1 MKKHCIVLAFLAIG
15 MGSSTAQK
23 GIPERIGGDLDRGPS
38 LKALEN
44 KAKRHYYEG
53 DYFGAMQYYRRVLKV
68 DSNHLAAWEGLAAAA
83 TAYTHYTTAAAAY
96 EYLIAHQPGAD
107 EPSLLLRLADI
118 RYLSGQYA
126 DARERYRQ
134 VMQKADSE
142 ELRKKAATGLQNCD
156 WAIRVHQNAADITLD
171 SLREY
176 INTPF
181 AEYATRWLDNRF
193 YYSAYGHPYKRDSSS
208 PIIQLFSAELK
219 ADGSVDI
226 RRLDLNE
233 PKRHTAYLA
242 YNRDQTTAYYAVA
255 KYRRQSK
262 LRFDLYERQRKSDIA
277 WGRPKKLPS
286 PVNQKGYTTTQPHVC
301 TLPGEM
307 VETLFFVS
315 DRPGGK
321 GGKDIWFCKIEN
333 GRFSQPINL
342 SEINT
347 EGDEVSPFFH
357 APGGVLYFSSNGR
370 RSLGGFDVYR
380 TTYADGG
387 WGAVEHLPVPINS
400 NANDV
405 FYSLSENGRLA
416 FFSSNR
422 KGALNFSEE
431 DCCYDIFKIGVG
443 KPELSIAACDDAT
456 GEALFYTTMTLYEV
470 TPEGPKERSR
480 VSVPGSKHSFPLQP
494 GKAYWIVTE
503 KPGFLPDTF
512 RFELSS
518 RLWDESFEE
527 RRCLKAVQIDLVV
540 TIVDA
545 DSLRPFPGAEVVFN
559 TLAFLRPDGQ
569 IERGADGEGMTTETR
584 SDADQHTYR
593 FPLKF
598 QHEYEVKAQKAGFS
612 PDSTRVST
620 IGLTPTRD
628 TTLYRELRLSRGLR
642 LDVYVFDDVL
652 KDPLKDVTLTLIELK
667 TPRQEWT
674 HRTGPDS
681 NDYHTVIQYDT
692 RYRIIATKE
701 GYSRDS
707 TEVRTDDL
715 PKMPFQSIERKLYL
729 RPLRPEAYLPITL
742 YFDNDRPG
750 PPRIGVTRIT
760 EQYKDIYLPY
770 YNRKQ
775 EYVEVFCQGL
785 VGAELEAARH
795 DLDTFFERR
804 VKGEWDRMRMFT
816 EVLYEML
823 ENGIEIEIK
832 ISGFASPL
840 ASPAYNLDLT
850 SRRVSSVLN
859 HFNAYEG
866 GLYRPYINSGQLK
879 LTREPNGA
887 AKAPKS
893 VSADPKNRRLSVYSV
908 DAARE
913 RRVEIVGVRITS
925 NGIPLPDRYRR

>member
-1 MKKHCIVLAFLAIG
+1 MKKHCIVLALLAIG

-23 GIPERIGGDLDRGPS
+23 GIPERIGGDLERGPS

-44 KAKRHYYEG
+44 KARYHYYEG
-53 DYFGAMQYYRRVLKV
+53 DYFGAMQYYRRVLKA

-83 TAYTHYTTAAAAY
+83 TAHTHYATAAAAY
-96 EYLIAHQPGAD
+96 EYLIAHRLGAD

-134 VMQKADSE
+134 VLQKTDSE
-142 ELRKKAATGLQNCD
+142 ELRKKATTGLQNCD

-181 AEYATRWLDNRF
+181 AEYAARWLDNRF

-226 RRLDLNE
+226 RRLNLNE
-233 PKRHTAYLA
+233 PKRHTAYLT

-255 KYRRQSK
+255 KYRRKGK
-262 LRFDLYERQRKSDIA
+262 LRFDLYERQRKSDTA
-277 WGRPKKLPS
+277 WGRSKKLPS

-301 TLPGEM
+301 ILPGEM

-333 GRFSQPINL
+333 GRFSEPINL

-357 APGGVLYFSSNGR
+357 APSGVLYFSSNGR
-370 RSLGGFDVYR
+370 RGLGGFDVYR
-380 TTYADGG
+380 TIYAASG

-422 KGALNFSEE
+422 EGALNFSEE
-431 DCCYDIFKIGVG
+431 DCCYDIFKINVG
-443 KPELSIAACDDAT
+443 KPQLTVAACDDAT

-480 VSVPGSKHSFPLQP
+480 VSVPGSKHNFPLQP

-527 RRCLKAVQIDLVV
+527 RRCLKAVHIDLVV
-540 TIVDA
+540 SILDA

-569 IERGADGEGMTTETR
+569 MERGADGEEIATETR
-584 SDADQHTYR
+584 SDADRHTYR

-598 QHEYEVKAQKAGFS
+598 QHEYEVKAQKVGFS

-652 KDPLKDVTLTLIELK
+652 KDPLKDVTLTLVELK
-667 TPRQEWT
+667 TPRRQWT
-674 HRTGPDS
+674 HHTGPDS

-707 TEVRTDDL
+707 AEIRTDDL

-742 YFDNDRPG
+742 YFDNDKPG
-750 PPRIGVTRIT
+750 PPKIGVTRVT

-775 EYVEVFCQGL
+775 EYIDVFCQGL
-785 VGAELEAARH
+785 AGAELEAARH

-804 VKGEWDRMRMFT
+804 VKGEWDRMRMFS

-859 HFNAYEG
+859 HFNSYEG

-893 VSADPKNRRLSVYSV
+893 VSADPKNRRMSVYSV

-913 RRVEIVGVRITS
+913 RRVEIVGVRIMS
-925 NGIPLPDRYRR
+925 NGIPLPDHYRR